1 MNQAWRSISRRVGGP
16 AIGGSLLLCWMAGAA
31 LGQNSRKCPVESGD
45 ASEIADAVR
54 AAPSCAQSYE
64 VMNVCRAGAGAE
76 GDLALANIV
85 VEKCEQVFVA
95 TLDAVTLKSYSA
107 ARDNCARRF
116 VKKDANSL
124 SNQAACEAG
133 VAVVFAHRADLEAMR
148 AQRAANRPRP
158 AGQAAPPAPA
168 AEIPEPFGGLPP
180 K

>member
-1 MNQAWRSISRRVGGP
+1 MDQASRSIFQKVGGL
-16 AIGGSLLLCWMAGAA
+16 AIGCSLLFCPLWTAGAA
-31 LGQNSRKCPVESGD
+31 LSQNLRKCPVESGN
-45 ASEIADAVR
+45 ASEIAEAVR

-64 VMNVCRAGAGAE
+64 VMNVCRGSAD

-85 VEKCEQVFVA
+85 VEKCEQVFA
-95 TLDAVTLKSYSA
+95 APLDPAALKSYSA
-107 ARDNCARRF
+107 ARENCARRF

-158 AGQAAPPAPA
+158 PGAPAANAPAPA
-168 AEIPEPFGGLPP
+168 PFGGMPA